1 MSAKIL
7 ASMKR
12 IDASLTLIAGKF
24 ANGEYDTVEALKGA
38 QANVQNALA
47 SAKSAFTVAAKPATK
62 GRKGIV
68 AMATEA
74 YDTLLGAITQAE
86 VKANLLN
93 QAISADLV
101 DMEQSLID
109 AEPTEEIPLE
119 DFSASDD
126 PADLHQEF
134 VPEQDDAAVEAEDN
148 PEIQDEVIPEQE
160 EVPVEQEEEVDLPA
174 GTEAGDDELPET
186 DVDLPAVEQEEEL
199 DAGAE
204 LDALMEE
211 EEETDQLDE
220 EFAPAGTLDGALVDF
235 SDNPALDEIDE
246 DDFVPDVVDAKKK
259 KAALKATLSKT
270 AHKKSAVPAD
280 LWDFKS

>member
-1 MSAKIL
+1 MIL

-38 QANVQNALA
+38 QANVRNALA
-47 SAKSAFTVAAKPATK
+47 SAKSAFTVASKPATT

-134 VPEQDDAAVEAEDN
+134 IPEQDDAVVEAEDDL
-148 PEIQDEVIPEQE
+148 ETQDEVIPEQE
-160 EVPVEQEEEVDLPA
+160 EVPAEQEEEVDLPA

-211 EEETDQLDE
+211 ETDPLDE

-235 SDNPALDEIDE
+235 SDNPAFDEIDE
-246 DDFVPDVVDAKKK
+246 DDSVPDVVDAKKK